1 MIRRFV
7 LGATRRIPRHRWYS
21 YFDGNNNDIYVG
33 DSSDESHKTSIS
45 VQDETK
51 DLNMSLSAG
60 ASGYG
65 ESLDHSIRAITYV
78 RMQTKYVQAFFLKIP
93 MMIFNYL

>member
-21 YFDGNNNDIYVG
+21 YFDGNNNDVYVG
-33 DSSDESHKTSIS
+33 DSSDKNHKTSIS

-65 ESLDHSIRAITYV
+65 ESLDHSIRA
-78 RMQTKYVQAFFLKIP
+78 MQTKHVQAFFLKIP